1 MSVERLTRVE
11 MILGASITMRVR
23 QHLCELSGRV
33 LHSRGETAR
42 CSAVFIGTILSGIP
56 EQKLTETEIDSRQPP
71 LKAITLDFHRR
82 CSLGLR
88 RGRRDCPLQKCLRRP
103 LRSTAV
109 ADHSSRST
117 RVWTHARLS

>member
-1 MSVERLTRVE
+1 M
-11 MILGASITMRVR
+11 MRVR
-23 QHLCELSGRV
+23 QRLCELSGRI

-42 CSAVFIGTILSGIP
+42 CSAVFLSGIP
-56 EQKLTETEIDSRQPP
+56 EQKLTETEIDARQPP

-103 LRSTAV
+103 LRSTVV

-117 RVWTHARLS
+117 RVWTHVRLSPSRVV